1 MNSTTAYLVRKAVPL
16 PPRVIPNAGP
26 RTTKYP
32 LDDME
37 AGDSFAISVDNE
49 KQARQRQSQFSALAK
64 SRGIKVSTRFFPTDN
79 EYTAGLGVAA
89 PCLGVWHMGEAEEGE
104 EAGEAAATEA
114 AAADAGELSL

>member
-1 MNSTTAYLVRKAVPL
+1 
-16 PPRVIPNAGP
+16 
-26 RTTKYP
+26 
-32 LDDME
+32 ME